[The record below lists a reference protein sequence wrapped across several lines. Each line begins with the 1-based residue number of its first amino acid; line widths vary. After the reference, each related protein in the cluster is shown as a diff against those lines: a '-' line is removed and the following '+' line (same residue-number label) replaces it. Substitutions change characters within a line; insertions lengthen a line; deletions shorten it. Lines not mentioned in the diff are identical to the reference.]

1 MCRPLQGLQT
11 DSNRLLIT
19 NIGDSPVIHK
29 CGGISQFSFTRSWA
43 LTSQGGTL
51 LCQRNCKMVRI
62 YSHILRPN
70 HDRTNLWRHN
80 GMISVQWPR
89 SILHRASAITSFIAL
104 ILVSIGLVILAFTG
118 KLPLEG
124 LIFSPLGAFGFFI
137 FTFGFI
143 FIALAQLRHA
153 IWDKGAMMEPDK
165 NNILSYVMIFASII
179 LAFAATF
186 IATGAL

>member
-1 MCRPLQGLQT
+1 MASQWNDKRPMAPHLQ
-11 DSNRLLIT
+11 I
-19 NIGDSPVIHK
+19 
-29 CGGISQFSFTRSWA
+29 
-43 LTSQGGTL
+43 
-51 LCQRNCKMVRI
+51 
-62 YSHILRPN
+62 
-70 HDRTNLWRHN
+70 WRWHPA
-80 GMISVQWPR
+80 MLS

-143 FIALAQLRHA
+143 FMALAQLRHA